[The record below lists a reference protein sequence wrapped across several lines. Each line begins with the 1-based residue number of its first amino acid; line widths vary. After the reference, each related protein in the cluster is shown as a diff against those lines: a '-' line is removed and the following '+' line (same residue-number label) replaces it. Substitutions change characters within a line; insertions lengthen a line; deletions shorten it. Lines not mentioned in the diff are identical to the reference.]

1 MTMLQPKPTPDN
13 TLFPYT
19 TLFRYETRPERCAAQ
34 GSRRGSGF
42 IGVLPLWNAEGSADG
57 AVAGRRRAGLRRQC
71 GVRPNGGRASL
82 DGGAACQPDG
92 GAEQARPE
100 RGVPESRSDGTRT
113 EEHTSELQALTR
125 RTSAVCSSNHNTN
138 AQ

>member
-34 GSRRGSGF
+34 GSRSGRGF
-42 IGVLPLWNAEGSADG
+42 IGVLPLWQAEGSADG

-71 GVRPNGGRASL
+71 GVRPDGGRASL
-82 DGGAACQPDG
+82 DGGAACRAYG
-92 GAEQARPE
+92 GAEPASTE
-100 RGVPESRSDGTRT
+100 RGVQESLG
-113 EEHTSELQALTR
+113 HG
-125 RTSAVCSSNHNTN
+125 NP
-138 AQ
+138 